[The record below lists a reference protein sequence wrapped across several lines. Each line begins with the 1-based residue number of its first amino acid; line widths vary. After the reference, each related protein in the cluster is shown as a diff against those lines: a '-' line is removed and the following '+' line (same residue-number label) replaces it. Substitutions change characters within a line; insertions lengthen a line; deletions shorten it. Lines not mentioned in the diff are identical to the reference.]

1 MERQIAKRETIAV
14 RGKHKANSGSGM
26 TTNQLKKKVGD
37 IRSKLNKASSEA
49 NALEEQKLRM
59 TQRDSDN
66 RSEVSRLNDTI
77 TQLQADQDGLQAQ
90 IMLRAFAKQ
99 KNLMDLTRAQTM
111 EKQLK
116 IIEDGTYQMK
126 LTEDELESEQG
137 KVAEK
142 SRKIMAV
149 IGDLQATFPQLQ
161 QQLSMV
167 L

>member
-1 MERQIAKRETIAV
+1 MR
-14 RGKHKANSGSGM
+14 
-26 TTNQLKKKVGD
+26 L
-37 IRSKLNKASSEA
+37 
-49 NALEEQKLRM
+49 

-77 TQLQADQDGLQAQ
+77 NQLQADQDGLQAQ